1 MRESVFISTLG
12 SEPQVVTLALYLLR
26 LQGVECSRSV
36 VIHTDDSVPAI
47 AQALDDLR
55 KEFQHHRWQGI
66 RLELRPIMSQERYPV
81 RDISTE
87 ADARATFRTIFQ
99 VVQEEKRAGREI
111 HFSIAGGRKVMSIY
125 GMVVAQ
131 LLFDSSDR
139 LYHLLSEG
147 PLLRERRMV
156 PWPEDKVR
164 LVPVPV
170 LRWQE
175 GAHLLGEIMRYED
188 PLEAVRSQAL
198 KRQREYERLDQF
210 VREKL
215 SPAERQVCEL
225 VVREGLSNSDIAAKL
240 ALSPKTVANHL
251 SSIYAKL
258 RESLQIP
265 PERTLGRYILIHTLS
280 AYYQE
285 QDGEIGKY
293 S

>member
-1 MRESVFISTLG
+1 MADRVFISTLG

-26 LQGVECSRSV
+26 RQGVECPRAV

-47 AQALDDLR
+47 GQALRDLR
-55 KEFQHHRWQGI
+55 TEFQGRLWQGI
-66 RLELRPIMSQERYPV
+66 ALQLRPILAEGQPV

-99 VVQEEKRAGREI
+99 VVQEEKRAGREV

-147 PLLRERRMV
+147 PLLKERRMV
-156 PWPEDKVR
+156 PLPEDAVR
-164 LVPVPV
+164 LVPIPV

-188 PLEAVRSQAL
+188 PLEAVRSRALARQA
-198 KRQREYERLDQF
+198 EFERLDRF
-210 VREKL
+210 VREVL

-225 VVREGLSNSDIAAKL
+225 VVREGLSNAEAADRL
-240 ALSPKTVANHL
+240 RVSPKTVANHL

-258 RESLQIP
+258 AEYLQLPSERSPGRCALIQALSTYYRERS
-265 PERTLGRYILIHTLS
+265 
-280 AYYQE
+280 
-285 QDGEIGKY
+285 GE
-293 S
+293 

>member
-1 MRESVFISTLG
+1 MGEPVFLSTLG

-26 LQGVECSRSV
+26 LQKVRCPRAV

-55 KEFQHHRWQGI
+55 REFQNDLWRGI
-66 RLELRPIMSQERYPV
+66 HLELRPIMSQKGYPV

-87 ADARATFRTIFQ
+87 ADAHAAFRTIFQ

-131 LLFDSSDR
+131 LLFDSADR

-147 PLLRERRMV
+147 PLLKERRMI
-156 PWPEDKVR
+156 PRSEDEVR

-175 GAHLLGEIMRYED
+175 GAYLLGEIMRYED
-188 PLEAVRSQAL
+188 PLEVVRSRAL
-198 KRQREYERLDQF
+198 MRQKAYERLNQF
-210 VREKL
+210 VHEKL

-225 VVREGLSNSDIAAKL
+225 VAREGLSNAEIAAKL
-240 ALSPKTVANHL
+240 RISPKTVANHL

-258 RESLQIP
+258 RESLQLP
-265 PERTLGRYILIHTLS
+265 PERALGRCTLVQTLS
-280 AYYQE
+280 TYYQE
-285 QDGEIGKY
+285 QGEE
-293 S
+293 